1 MAMRPAVGVQVPVA
15 LACSAPEAR
24 VQPALEAAGL
34 LPQLAAVI
42 TAEDVA
48 RGRPD
53 PDGILYA
60 AQQLQRPPIRC
71 VLVGACLAVPVRHTA
86 AVCMGDPVLSMLL
99 DLVSISVSRRARSWH
114 ASGSK

>member
-1 MAMRPAVGVQVPVA
+1 MPVA

-71 VLVGACLAVPVRHTA
+71 VLVGARLPVPVGHTA
-86 AVCMGDPVLSMLL
+86 AVCMGEQA
-99 DLVSISVSRRARSWH
+99 VSNAVGFGIGRTVSAGMRGRH
-114 ASGSK
+114 AGSN

>member
-1 MAMRPAVGVQVPVA
+1 MGPAVGVQVPVA

-71 VLVGACLAVPVRHTA
+71 VLVGARPPVPVRHTA
-86 AVCMGDPVLSMLL
+86 AVCIGEPVVSMLL
-99 DLVSISVSRRARSWH
+99 DSVSISVSRHARGRQL
-114 ASGSK
+114 SGSK